1 MSDNSTPQ
9 TSENSPC
16 FQDKNY
22 TIEECDRIL
31 ILSISQLLE
40 ETIIKNKKK
49 KFKPLK
55 DCFYSHMTPT
65 IKLNDYLLRIVKY
78 TKIKIST
85 LILSIASITSFLK
98 KTKNYLCINN
108 IHKLIIVS
116 CLLNAK
122 FHEDL
127 TFSSNFYGKVGG
139 ISYKELNY
147 LEYEFYKKI
156 DYSLYVNEEIYNN
169 YLNFFQSKAKR
180 IKI

>member
-1 MSDNSTPQ
+1 MSSNSTPQ

-16 FQDKNY
+16 FQDKNN
-22 TIEECDRIL
+22 TIEECDKNI
-31 ILSISQLLE
+31 ILSITQLLE
-40 ETIIKNKKK
+40 EIIIKNKKK

-55 DCFYSHMTPT
+55 DCFYSNMIPT
-65 IKLNDYLLRIVKY
+65 IKIYDYLLRIVKY

-98 KTKNYLCINN
+98 KNKNYLCINN

-116 CLLNAK
+116 CFLNAK
-122 FHEDL
+122 FHEDFA
-127 TFSSNFYGKVGG
+127 FSSNFYAKVGG

-147 LEYEFYKKI
+147 LEFEFYKKN
-156 DYSLYVNEEIYNN
+156 DYSLFVREEIFNN
-169 YLNFFQSKAKR
+169 YLNFFQTKAKR

>member
-16 FQDKNY
+16 IHEKNY
-22 TIEECDRIL
+22 KIEECDRIL

-40 ETIIKNKKK
+40 EIIIKNKKK

-55 DCFYSHMTPT
+55 DCFYSYIPK
-65 IKLNDYLLRIVKY
+65 IKLYDYLLRIVKY

-85 LILSIASITSFLK
+85 LILSITSITSFLR
-98 KTKNYLCINN
+98 KNRNCLCINN
-108 IHKLIIVS
+108 VHKLIIVS
-116 CLLNAK
+116 CFLNSK
-122 FHEDL
+122 FYEDY
-127 TFSSNFYGKVGG
+127 THSSHFYGKVGG
-139 ISYKELNY
+139 ISYKELNN
-147 LEYEFYKKI
+147 LEFEFYKKN
-156 DYSLYVNEEIYNN
+156 DYSLYVNEEMYNN